1 VGRKKNQNTSIGQL
15 TFNKIKIMESEQPGK
30 KITIISALRS
40 VLVDTGKGE
49 YRAKGMLRT
58 VSNEVSRLR
67 KKIKL
72 TPWQ

>member
-1 VGRKKNQNTSIGQL
+1 V
-15 TFNKIKIMESEQPGK
+15 GK
-30 KITIISALRS
+30 KVTVKYALGL

-72 TPWQ
+72 TSRQCQ